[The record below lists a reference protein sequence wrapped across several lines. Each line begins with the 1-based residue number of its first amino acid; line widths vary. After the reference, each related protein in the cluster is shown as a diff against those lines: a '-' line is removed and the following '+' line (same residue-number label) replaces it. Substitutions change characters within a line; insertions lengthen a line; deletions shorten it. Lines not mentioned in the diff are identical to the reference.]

1 MRERENDD
9 PTKYAYSFQL
19 LLQRIDILMI
29 YVYIAFIN
37 MFTVY
42 LNNRKLQCQAT
53 VDIDEY

>member
-1 MRERENDD
+1 
-9 PTKYAYSFQL
+9 
-19 LLQRIDILMI
+19 MI

-42 LNNRKLQCQAT
+42 LNNGKLQCQAT